1 MSHKPTVRALAIG
14 DYDRWMALW
23 QAAGLHSVRPLGR
36 DGREAFSRQLKGG
49 THTMIG
55 LEVDGRLVGVVLATH
70 DGRKGWIN
78 RLAVLPAHR
87 RSGYAVRLVA
97 EAESVLR
104 AEGIS
109 VIAALIEPQNE
120 ASLELFRKLGYED
133 ASGLHYVRKK
143 DSPED

>member
-1 MSHKPTVRALAIG
+1 
-14 DYDRWMALW
+14 
-23 QAAGLHSVRPLGR
+23 
-36 DGREAFSRQLKGG
+36 
-49 THTMIG
+49 MIG